1 MCPTYAWV
9 DSRAA
14 NNDPHP
20 RAPGALALSLTGRG
34 IWKKR
39 EREKILS
46 LSLKEISAH
55 SGKVCLVD
63 KPSTPREHARQL
75 RREQTEAE
83 LFLWA
88 RLRARQLSGAKF
100 RRQWPIGP
108 FIVDFCCVEHRLI
121 IELDGGQHA
130 SEVEK
135 DEARSE
141 CLRKEGY
148 EVLRFWNHEV
158 FLESWCCK
166 GLRICRRRA
175 GLNKA

>member
-1 MCPTYAWV
+1 M
-9 DSRAA
+9 
-14 NNDPHP
+14 
-20 RAPGALALSLTGRG
+20 
-34 IWKKR
+34 
-39 EREKILS
+39 
-46 LSLKEISAH
+46 
-55 SGKVCLVD
+55 D

-130 SEVEK
+130 SEAEK

-141 CLRKEGY
+141 FLRKEGY

-158 FLESWCCK
+158 FLETE
-166 GLRICRRRA
+166 LVLQRIADLLAAR
-175 GLNKA
+175 GTQ

>member
-46 LSLKEISAH
+46 LSLKEIGAH

-63 KPSTPREHARQL
+63 KPSTPREHARGL

-88 RLRARQLSGAKF
+88 RLRARQVSGAKF
-100 RRQWPIGP
+100 RRQCPIGP
-108 FIVDFCCVEHRLI
+108 FIADFCCLEHRLI

-130 SEVEK
+130 CEVEKEK
-135 DEARSE
+135 DEARSDF
-141 CLRKEGY
+141 LRKQGY
-148 EVLRFWNHEV
+148 EVLRFRDHEV
-158 FLESWCCK
+158 FRETEFVLQ
-166 GLRICRRRA
+166 RI
-175 GLNKA
+175 